1 MSSGRRTPTLDS
13 GTGRLTRAAA
23 YLRMSTDMQSFS
35 TEGQLAH
42 IQIYAERRGFD
53 VVRVYEDAGRSGLT
67 VDGREAFR
75 RLIDDVVSGRA
86 DFEAILVYDISR
98 WGRFQD
104 ADEGAHLEYICR
116 QARIRVHYC
125 AEQFENDGSMASGI
139 MKSLKRYMA
148 AEYSRELSDKVYAG
162 QCRLIEKGF
171 RQGGMAGYGLRR
183 LLVDEGRAPKAEL
196 SYGERKSLQTDR
208 VILVPGPETELLTVR
223 RMYDLFVAGVPER
236 EIAATLNQ
244 DGVRTDLGRPWT
256 RGTVHQVL
264 TNPKYAGDNVYNRV
278 SNRLKRCRVVNTPE
292 RWIVARDAFRAAV
305 PRDLFER
312 ARAIVEG
319 RSKRYDDAELLALLS
334 GLLRATGALSGLII
348 DERDDMPS
356 SSVYRRRFGSLLR
369 AYQMVGYAP
378 GRDYRYLEI
387 NRRLR
392 DLHPGVVDEVIAGLR
407 DAGGSVHRDPATD
420 LLTVNGEFVAS
431 VVIARNRQ
439 TEAGHSR
446 WRIRLDAGLAPDV
459 TLAVRMDIGNL
470 APLDY
475 YVLPRIDMTEPTLRL
490 AEFNGLSLD
499 GYRFDDLCFFYSLGA
514 RASFS
519 EAA

>member
-378 GRDYRYLEI
+378 GRDYRYLGAC
-387 NRRLR
+387 
-392 DLHPGVVDEVIAGLR
+392 P
-407 DAGGSVHRDPATD
+407 SKC
-420 LLTVNGEFVAS
+420 
-431 VVIARNRQ
+431 
-439 TEAGHSR
+439 
-446 WRIRLDAGLAPDV
+446 LDGLA
-459 TLAVRMDIGNL
+459 AG
-470 APLDY
+470 
-475 YVLPRIDMTEPTLRL
+475 
-490 AEFNGLSLD
+490 
-499 GYRFDDLCFFYSLGA
+499 
-514 RASFS
+514 
-519 EAA
+519 

>member
-378 GRDYRYLEI
+378 GRDYRYLA
-387 NRRLR
+387 RLIHE
-392 DLHPGVVDEVIAGLR
+392 D
-407 DAGGSVHRDPATD
+407 GGS
-420 LLTVNGEFVAS
+420 GVAS
-431 VVIARNRQ
+431 VA
-439 TEAGHSR
+439 
-446 WRIRLDAGLAPDV
+446 
-459 TLAVRMDIGNL
+459 
-470 APLDY
+470 
-475 YVLPRIDMTEPTLRL
+475 
-490 AEFNGLSLD
+490 
-499 GYRFDDLCFFYSLGA
+499 
-514 RASFS
+514 
-519 EAA
+519 